1 MKKISHR
8 YVRKTAAGV
17 VALSMLCAAAIPS
30 VLAMPAGAASA
41 SGDLNGDGSV
51 TAADVAILQTSLL
64 GGTALTAEQYA
75 NADVTGDGAVDG
87 LDLTRLRQMAA
98 VVPVSDAIAIHL
110 SDSGITV
117 EGDTKGVTA
126 VSGKAVTISASGNY
140 TVDGSITDGQILVN
154 IPDTTADS
162 DAVSLYLQD
171 VTMTSSNG
179 APCILGQSAK
189 KLKLTCS
196 GENTLTDTAAEANAD
211 TSGVIYGDCDIT
223 VTKNS
228 TGTLNITSSMNTA
241 IRSKDDI
248 KLNGGAVV
256 INTDVDDTSDADAIR
271 ANNTLEV
278 DGASV
283 SITSSADGL
292 KSSKEDVSILSG
304 KVSIKVGNDA
314 VQAATALNISG
325 GTVIASGDRGFTLD
339 ENGTLAITGGDVL
352 ATATDYAFG
361 MDSSGAAVTVDTSG
375 CTQGVVQLDY
385 AAEWKKSNAVT
396 LKKGSDT
403 VFEMTPN
410 KKYTYVLASGAKLS
424 GTDSYTLYTG
434 GTQMNHS
441 GSDNGT
447 FAMTGTLTKFTDVKE
462 LTGGSELPDDDS
474 VVTALVYSGSSVTAT
489 NASGGVVSNPSN
501 LTISG
506 ANVTITASSEISV
519 SGESTSGQ
527 LAVNVD
533 KTAEP
538 EGKVVLN
545 LEGLTLSNSSAAP
558 IYVEAIGDEVQ
569 ISAKNG
575 TTNTI
580 SDGTSHTDTY
590 VDSDGNTNT
599 VNGAI
604 FSRDDLKLKG
614 KGTLIVNGNTEDGI
628 VCKNDLKIWNG
639 NITVNAA
646 DDGIRGNDSVRI
658 GDPDAADYSSLSVTV
673 NTNNGSSGGDGIKT
687 NSDEDGKGYVTIN
700 GGTVNI
706 DSYADGIQA
715 EQTFTMNGG
724 ELNITTYQG
733 SNFTGSASGGNGGW
747 GGGMG
752 GNDGNSNKTDIS
764 AKGIKAVGV
773 YDEAGTTWQS
783 GGDLIVNG
791 GTITIDSSDDSLHCG
806 GDMQLLGGSMTLATA
821 DDGAHSDHALT
832 IGSTGG
838 DYDAPYVNI
847 TKSYE
852 GIEGV
857 DITQN
862 SGTVMV
868 TSSDDGYNAAGGA
881 DSSGNNNSG
890 GWGQGSWG
898 GPGGGSS
905 SDGSQTMTFNG
916 GYAYV
921 NAAGDGLD
929 SNGNI
934 YFNGGYVFVSQT
946 GGGNGPLD
954 CGDSNNSITYSG
966 GTVIAAGSSDMFE
979 TPSSYSFLSTTS
991 VSAGQT
997 ITFTDASGNVLATFT
1012 LPNGSAEMVM
1022 CSQESSVTCYTGG
1035 TLSGTTYFASQDS
1048 TNRCGYGGTISGGTA
1063 VSASSGG
1070 NSDPEAAEITAV
1082 LSTGNL
1088 TLWHK
1093 TAISLKYAYF
1103 QVKNIPPHPNPSA
1116 PM

>member
-1 MKKISHR
+1 M
-8 YVRKTAAGV
+8 
-17 VALSMLCAAAIPS
+17 
-30 VLAMPAGAASA
+30 
-41 SGDLNGDGSV
+41 
-51 TAADVAILQTSLL
+51 
-64 GGTALTAEQYA
+64 
-75 NADVTGDGAVDG
+75 
-87 LDLTRLRQMAA
+87 DLTRLRQMAA

-171 VTMTSSNG
+171 VTMTSSTG

-304 KVSIKVGNDA
+304 KVSIKAGNDA

-462 LTGGSELPDDDS
+462 LTGGSEFPDDDS

-628 VCKNDLKIWNG
+628 VCKNDLKTWNG

-1070 NSDPEAAEITAV
+1070 NSDPGGG
-1082 LSTGNL
+1082 GNNRP
-1088 TLWHK
+1088 
-1093 TAISLKYAYF
+1093 F
-1103 QVKNIPPHPNPSA
+1103 
-1116 PM
+1116 

>member
-304 KVSIKVGNDA
+304 KVSIKAGNDA

-821 DDGAHSDHALT
+821 DDGAHSDHALI
-832 IGSTGG
+832 IGSTGS

-1070 NSDPEAAEITAV
+1070 NSDPGGG
-1082 LSTGNL
+1082 GNNRP
-1088 TLWHK
+1088 
-1093 TAISLKYAYF
+1093 F
-1103 QVKNIPPHPNPSA
+1103 
-1116 PM
+1116 

>member
-304 KVSIKVGNDA
+304 KVSIKAGNDA
-314 VQAATALNISG
+314 VQAATAFNISG

-434 GTQMNHS
+434 GTQMTHS

-462 LTGGSELPDDDS
+462 LTGGSEFPDDDS

-791 GTITIDSSDDSLHCG
+791 GMITIDSSDDSLHCG

-890 GWGQGSWG
+890 GWGQGGWG
-898 GPGGGSS
+898 GPGGGNS

-1070 NSDPEAAEITAV
+1070 NSGPGGG
-1082 LSTGNL
+1082 GNNRP
-1088 TLWHK
+1088 
-1093 TAISLKYAYF
+1093 F
-1103 QVKNIPPHPNPSA
+1103 
-1116 PM
+1116 

>member
-51 TAADVAILQTSLL
+51 TAADAAILQTSLL

-171 VTMTSSNG
+171 VTMTSSTG

-385 AAEWKKSNAVT
+385 TAEWKKSNAVT

-1070 NSDPEAAEITAV
+1070 NSGPGGG
-1082 LSTGNL
+1082 GNNRP
-1088 TLWHK
+1088 
-1093 TAISLKYAYF
+1093 F
-1103 QVKNIPPHPNPSA
+1103 
-1116 PM
+1116 

>member
-30 VLAMPAGAASA
+30 VLAMPAGAVSA

-385 AAEWKKSNAVT
+385 VAEWKKSNAVT

-1070 NSDPEAAEITAV
+1070 NSDPGGG
-1082 LSTGNL
+1082 GNNRP
-1088 TLWHK
+1088 
-1093 TAISLKYAYF
+1093 F
-1103 QVKNIPPHPNPSA
+1103 
-1116 PM
+1116 

>member
-51 TAADVAILQTSLL
+51 TAADVAILHTSLL

-1070 NSDPEAAEITAV
+1070 NSGPGGG
-1082 LSTGNL
+1082 GNNRP
-1088 TLWHK
+1088 
-1093 TAISLKYAYF
+1093 F
-1103 QVKNIPPHPNPSA
+1103 
-1116 PM
+1116 

>member
-30 VLAMPAGAASA
+30 VLAMSAGAASA

-126 VSGKAVTISASGNY
+126 VSGKTVTISASGNY

-171 VTMTSSNG
+171 VTMTSSTG

-304 KVSIKVGNDA
+304 KVSIKAGNDA

-434 GTQMNHS
+434 GTQMTHS

-462 LTGGSELPDDDS
+462 LTGGSEFPDDDS

-545 LEGLTLSNSSAAP
+545 LEELTLSNSSAAP

-783 GGDLIVNG
+783 
-791 GTITIDSSDDSLHCG
+791 G

-1070 NSDPEAAEITAV
+1070 NSDPGGG
-1082 LSTGNL
+1082 GNNRP
-1088 TLWHK
+1088 
-1093 TAISLKYAYF
+1093 F
-1103 QVKNIPPHPNPSA
+1103 
-1116 PM
+1116 

>member
-385 AAEWKKSNAVT
+385 AAEWKKNNAVT

-1070 NSDPEAAEITAV
+1070 NSDPGGG
-1082 LSTGNL
+1082 GNNRP
-1088 TLWHK
+1088 
-1093 TAISLKYAYF
+1093 F
-1103 QVKNIPPHPNPSA
+1103 
-1116 PM
+1116 

>member
-1 MKKISHR
+1 
-8 YVRKTAAGV
+8 
-17 VALSMLCAAAIPS
+17 
-30 VLAMPAGAASA
+30 
-41 SGDLNGDGSV
+41 
-51 TAADVAILQTSLL
+51 
-64 GGTALTAEQYA
+64 
-75 NADVTGDGAVDG
+75 
-87 LDLTRLRQMAA
+87 
-98 VVPVSDAIAIHL
+98 
-110 SDSGITV
+110 
-117 EGDTKGVTA
+117 
-126 VSGKAVTISASGNY
+126 
-140 TVDGSITDGQILVN
+140 
-154 IPDTTADS
+154 
-162 DAVSLYLQD
+162 
-171 VTMTSSNG
+171 MTSSNG

-304 KVSIKVGNDA
+304 KVSIKAGNDA

-639 NITVNAA
+639 NIIVNAA

-1070 NSDPEAAEITAV
+1070 NSDPGGG
-1082 LSTGNL
+1082 GNNRP
-1088 TLWHK
+1088 
-1093 TAISLKYAYF
+1093 F
-1103 QVKNIPPHPNPSA
+1103 
-1116 PM
+1116 

>member
-791 GTITIDSSDDSLHCG
+791 GMITIDSSDDSLHCG

-1070 NSDPEAAEITAV
+1070 NSDPGGG
-1082 LSTGNL
+1082 GNNRP
-1088 TLWHK
+1088 
-1093 TAISLKYAYF
+1093 F
-1103 QVKNIPPHPNPSA
+1103 
-1116 PM
+1116 

>member
-304 KVSIKVGNDA
+304 KVSIKAGNDA
-314 VQAATALNISG
+314 EQAATALNISG

-434 GTQMNHS
+434 GTQMTHS

-462 LTGGSELPDDDS
+462 LTGGSEFPDDDS

-791 GTITIDSSDDSLHCG
+791 GMITIDSSDDSLHCG

-890 GWGQGSWG
+890 GWGQGGWG
-898 GPGGGSS
+898 GPGGGNS

-1070 NSDPEAAEITAV
+1070 NSGPGGG
-1082 LSTGNL
+1082 GNNRP
-1088 TLWHK
+1088 
-1093 TAISLKYAYF
+1093 F
-1103 QVKNIPPHPNPSA
+1103 
-1116 PM
+1116 

>member
-1070 NSDPEAAEITAV
+1070 NSDPGGG
-1082 LSTGNL
+1082 GNNRP
-1088 TLWHK
+1088 
-1093 TAISLKYAYF
+1093 F
-1103 QVKNIPPHPNPSA
+1103 
-1116 PM
+1116 

>member
-51 TAADVAILQTSLL
+51 TAADAAILQTSLL

-171 VTMTSSNG
+171 VTMTSSTG

-292 KSSKEDVSILSG
+292 KSS
-304 KVSIKVGNDA
+304 KVGNDA

-890 GWGQGSWG
+890 GWSQGSWG

-1070 NSDPEAAEITAV
+1070 NSDPGGG
-1082 LSTGNL
+1082 GNNRP
-1088 TLWHK
+1088 
-1093 TAISLKYAYF
+1093 F
-1103 QVKNIPPHPNPSA
+1103 
-1116 PM
+1116 

>member
-752 GNDGNSNKTDIS
+752 GNDSNSNKTDIS

-1070 NSDPEAAEITAV
+1070 NSDPGGG
-1082 LSTGNL
+1082 GNNRP
-1088 TLWHK
+1088 
-1093 TAISLKYAYF
+1093 F
-1103 QVKNIPPHPNPSA
+1103 
-1116 PM
+1116 

>member
-352 ATATDYAFG
+352 ATAIDYAFG

-1070 NSDPEAAEITAV
+1070 NSGPGGG
-1082 LSTGNL
+1082 GNNRP
-1088 TLWHK
+1088 
-1093 TAISLKYAYF
+1093 F
-1103 QVKNIPPHPNPSA
+1103 
-1116 PM
+1116 

>member
-223 VTKNS
+223 VTKSS

-921 NAAGDGLD
+921 NAAGDGLV

-1070 NSDPEAAEITAV
+1070 NSDPGGG
-1082 LSTGNL
+1082 GNNRP
-1088 TLWHK
+1088 
-1093 TAISLKYAYF
+1093 F
-1103 QVKNIPPHPNPSA
+1103 
-1116 PM
+1116 

>member
-1 MKKISHR
+1 M
-8 YVRKTAAGV
+8 
-17 VALSMLCAAAIPS
+17 
-30 VLAMPAGAASA
+30 
-41 SGDLNGDGSV
+41 
-51 TAADVAILQTSLL
+51 
-64 GGTALTAEQYA
+64 
-75 NADVTGDGAVDG
+75 
-87 LDLTRLRQMAA
+87 DLTRLRQMAA

-304 KVSIKVGNDA
+304 KVSIKAGNDA

-1070 NSDPEAAEITAV
+1070 NSDPGGG
-1082 LSTGNL
+1082 GNNRP
-1088 TLWHK
+1088 
-1093 TAISLKYAYF
+1093 F
-1103 QVKNIPPHPNPSA
+1103 
-1116 PM
+1116 

>member
-898 GPGGGSS
+898 GPGGG
-905 SDGSQTMTFNG
+905 
-916 GYAYV
+916 
-921 NAAGDGLD
+921 
-929 SNGNI
+929 
-934 YFNGGYVFVSQT
+934 
-946 GGGNGPLD
+946 NGPLD

-1070 NSDPEAAEITAV
+1070 NSDPGGG
-1082 LSTGNL
+1082 GNNRP
-1088 TLWHK
+1088 
-1093 TAISLKYAYF
+1093 F
-1103 QVKNIPPHPNPSA
+1103 
-1116 PM
+1116 

>member
-898 GPGGGSS
+898 GPGG
-905 SDGSQTMTFNG
+905 
-916 GYAYV
+916 
-921 NAAGDGLD
+921 
-929 SNGNI
+929 
-934 YFNGGYVFVSQT
+934 
-946 GGGNGPLD
+946 
-954 CGDSNNSITYSG
+954 
-966 GTVIAAGSSDMFE
+966 
-979 TPSSYSFLSTTS
+979 
-991 VSAGQT
+991 
-997 ITFTDASGNVLATFT
+997 
-1012 LPNGSAEMVM
+1012 
-1022 CSQESSVTCYTGG
+1022 
-1035 TLSGTTYFASQDS
+1035 
-1048 TNRCGYGGTISGGTA
+1048 
-1063 VSASSGG
+1063 
-1070 NSDPEAAEITAV
+1070 
-1082 LSTGNL
+1082 
-1088 TLWHK
+1088 
-1093 TAISLKYAYF
+1093 
-1103 QVKNIPPHPNPSA
+1103 
-1116 PM
+1116 

>member
-211 TSGVIYGDCDIT
+211 TSGVIYGDCNIT

-1070 NSDPEAAEITAV
+1070 NSDPGGG
-1082 LSTGNL
+1082 GNNRP
-1088 TLWHK
+1088 
-1093 TAISLKYAYF
+1093 F
-1103 QVKNIPPHPNPSA
+1103 
-1116 PM
+1116 

>member
-1 MKKISHR
+1 MKKNSHR

-51 TAADVAILQTSLL
+51 TAADAAILQTSLL

-117 EGDTKGVTA
+117 EGDAKGVTA
-126 VSGKAVTISASGNY
+126 VSGKTVTISASGSY
-140 TVDGSITDGQILVN
+140 TVDGSVTDGQILVN

-171 VTMTSSNG
+171 VTMTSSTG

-890 GWGQGSWG
+890 GWSQGSWG

-1070 NSDPEAAEITAV
+1070 NSDPGGG
-1082 LSTGNL
+1082 GN
-1088 TLWHK
+1088 
-1093 TAISLKYAYF
+1093 SRPF
-1103 QVKNIPPHPNPSA
+1103 
-1116 PM
+1116 

>member
-248 KLNGGAVV
+248 KLNSGAVV

-1070 NSDPEAAEITAV
+1070 NSDPGGG
-1082 LSTGNL
+1082 GNNRP
-1088 TLWHK
+1088 
-1093 TAISLKYAYF
+1093 F
-1103 QVKNIPPHPNPSA
+1103 
-1116 PM
+1116 

>member
-304 KVSIKVGNDA
+304 KVSIKAGNDA

-791 GTITIDSSDDSLHCG
+791 GMITIDSSDDSLHCG

-890 GWGQGSWG
+890 GWGQGGWG
-898 GPGGGSS
+898 GPGGGNS

-1070 NSDPEAAEITAV
+1070 NSGPGGG
-1082 LSTGNL
+1082 GNNRP
-1088 TLWHK
+1088 
-1093 TAISLKYAYF
+1093 F
-1103 QVKNIPPHPNPSA
+1103 
-1116 PM
+1116 

>member
-51 TAADVAILQTSLL
+51 TTADVAILQTSLL

-171 VTMTSSNG
+171 VTMTSSTG

-385 AAEWKKSNAVT
+385 TAEWKKSNAVT

-1070 NSDPEAAEITAV
+1070 NSDPGGGGT
-1082 LSTGNL
+1082 NRP
-1088 TLWHK
+1088 
-1093 TAISLKYAYF
+1093 F
-1103 QVKNIPPHPNPSA
+1103 
-1116 PM
+1116 

>member
-304 KVSIKVGNDA
+304 KVSIKAGNDA

-434 GTQMNHS
+434 GTQMTHS

-462 LTGGSELPDDDS
+462 LTGGSEFPDDDS
-474 VVTALVYSGSSVTAT
+474 VVTALVYSDSSVTAT

-506 ANVTITASSEISV
+506 ANVTVTASSEISV

-821 DDGAHSDHALT
+821 DDGAHSDHALI
-832 IGSTGG
+832 IGSTGS

-1070 NSDPEAAEITAV
+1070 NSDPGGG
-1082 LSTGNL
+1082 GNNRP
-1088 TLWHK
+1088 
-1093 TAISLKYAYF
+1093 F
-1103 QVKNIPPHPNPSA
+1103 
-1116 PM
+1116 

>member
-1 MKKISHR
+1 MKKNSHR

-30 VLAMPAGAASA
+30 VLAMSAGAASA

-126 VSGKAVTISASGNY
+126 VSGKTVTISASGNY
-140 TVDGSITDGQILVN
+140 TVDGSVTDGQILVN
-154 IPDTTADS
+154 VPDTTADS

-171 VTMTSSNG
+171 VTMTSSTG

-241 IRSKDDI
+241 IRSKDD
-248 KLNGGAVV
+248 
-256 INTDVDDTSDADAIR
+256 
-271 ANNTLEV
+271 
-278 DGASV
+278 
-283 SITSSADGL
+283 
-292 KSSKEDVSILSG
+292 VSILSG
-304 KVSIKVGNDA
+304 KVSIKAGNDA

-434 GTQMNHS
+434 GTQMTHS

-462 LTGGSELPDDDS
+462 LTGGSEFPDDDS

-545 LEGLTLSNSSAAP
+545 LEELTLSNSSAAP

-1070 NSDPEAAEITAV
+1070 NSGPGGG
-1082 LSTGNL
+1082 GNNRP
-1088 TLWHK
+1088 
-1093 TAISLKYAYF
+1093 F
-1103 QVKNIPPHPNPSA
+1103 
-1116 PM
+1116 

>member
-51 TAADVAILQTSLL
+51 TAADAAILQTSLL

-117 EGDTKGVTA
+117 EGDTKGVTV
-126 VSGKAVTISASGNY
+126 VSGKTVTISASGNY
-140 TVDGSITDGQILVN
+140 TVDGSVTDGQILVN
-154 IPDTTADS
+154 VPDTTADS
-162 DAVSLYLQD
+162 DAVSMYLQD
-171 VTMTSSNG
+171 VTMTSSTG

-304 KVSIKVGNDA
+304 KVSIKAGNDA

-434 GTQMNHS
+434 GTQMTHS

-462 LTGGSELPDDDS
+462 LTGGSEFPDDDS

-604 FSRDDLKLKG
+604 FSRDDLKLEG

-658 GDPDAADYSSLSVTV
+658 GDPDATDYSSLSVTV

-821 DDGAHSDHALT
+821 DDGAHSDHALI
-832 IGSTGG
+832 IGSTGS

-898 GPGGGSS
+898 GPGGGNS

-1070 NSDPEAAEITAV
+1070 NSGPGGG
-1082 LSTGNL
+1082 GNNRP
-1088 TLWHK
+1088 
-1093 TAISLKYAYF
+1093 F
-1103 QVKNIPPHPNPSA
+1103 
-1116 PM
+1116 

>member
-171 VTMTSSNG
+171 VTMTSSTG

-385 AAEWKKSNAVT
+385 TAEWKKSNAVT

-1070 NSDPEAAEITAV
+1070 NSDPGGG
-1082 LSTGNL
+1082 GNNRP
-1088 TLWHK
+1088 
-1093 TAISLKYAYF
+1093 F
-1103 QVKNIPPHPNPSA
+1103 
-1116 PM
+1116 

>member
-304 KVSIKVGNDA
+304 KVSIKAGNDA

-434 GTQMNHS
+434 GTQMTHS

-462 LTGGSELPDDDS
+462 LTGGSEFPDDDS

-752 GNDGNSNKTDIS
+752 DNDGNSNKTDIS

-791 GTITIDSSDDSLHCG
+791 GMITIDSSDDSLHCG

-890 GWGQGSWG
+890 GWGQGGWG
-898 GPGGGSS
+898 GPGGGNS

-1070 NSDPEAAEITAV
+1070 NSGPGGG
-1082 LSTGNL
+1082 GNNRP
-1088 TLWHK
+1088 
-1093 TAISLKYAYF
+1093 F
-1103 QVKNIPPHPNPSA
+1103 
-1116 PM
+1116 

>member
-140 TVDGSITDGQILVN
+140 TVDGSVTDGQILVN
-154 IPDTTADS
+154 VPDTTADS

-171 VTMTSSNG
+171 VTMTSSTG

-304 KVSIKVGNDA
+304 KVSIKAGNDA

-658 GDPDAADYSSLSVTV
+658 GDPDATDYSSLSVTV

-890 GWGQGSWG
+890 GWGQGGWG
-898 GPGGGSS
+898 GPGGGNS

-979 TPSSYSFLSTTS
+979 TPSSYSFLSTAS

-1070 NSDPEAAEITAV
+1070 NSGWGGG
-1082 LSTGNL
+1082 GNNRP
-1088 TLWHK
+1088 
-1093 TAISLKYAYF
+1093 F
-1103 QVKNIPPHPNPSA
+1103 
-1116 PM
+1116 

>member
-1 MKKISHR
+1 MKKNSHR

-228 TGTLNITSSMNTA
+228 TGTLNITSSMNTV

-304 KVSIKVGNDA
+304 KVSIKAGNDA

-1070 NSDPEAAEITAV
+1070 NSDPGGG
-1082 LSTGNL
+1082 GNNRP
-1088 TLWHK
+1088 
-1093 TAISLKYAYF
+1093 F
-1103 QVKNIPPHPNPSA
+1103 
-1116 PM
+1116 

>member
-41 SGDLNGDGSV
+41 SGDMNGDGSV

-304 KVSIKVGNDA
+304 KVSIKAGNDA

-821 DDGAHSDHALT
+821 DDGAHSDHALI
-832 IGSTGG
+832 IGSTGS

-1070 NSDPEAAEITAV
+1070 NSGPGGG
-1082 LSTGNL
+1082 GNNRP
-1088 TLWHK
+1088 
-1093 TAISLKYAYF
+1093 F
-1103 QVKNIPPHPNPSA
+1103 
-1116 PM
+1116 

>member
-934 YFNGGYVFVSQT
+934 YFNSGYVFVSQT

-1070 NSDPEAAEITAV
+1070 NSGPGGG
-1082 LSTGNL
+1082 GNNRP
-1088 TLWHK
+1088 
-1093 TAISLKYAYF
+1093 F
-1103 QVKNIPPHPNPSA
+1103 
-1116 PM
+1116 

>member
-51 TAADVAILQTSLL
+51 TAADAAILQTSLL

-126 VSGKAVTISASGNY
+126 VSGKTVTISASGNY
-140 TVDGSITDGQILVN
+140 TVDGSVTDGQILVN
-154 IPDTTADS
+154 VPDTTADS

-171 VTMTSSNG
+171 VTMTSSTG

-304 KVSIKVGNDA
+304 KVSIKAGNDA

-434 GTQMNHS
+434 GTQMTHS

-462 LTGGSELPDDDS
+462 LTGGSEFPDDDS

-791 GTITIDSSDDSLHCG
+791 GSITIDSSDDSLHCG

-916 GYAYV
+916 GYSYV

-979 TPSSYSFLSTTS
+979 TPSSYFFLSTTS

-1070 NSDPEAAEITAV
+1070 NSGPGGG
-1082 LSTGNL
+1082 GNNRP
-1088 TLWHK
+1088 
-1093 TAISLKYAYF
+1093 F
-1103 QVKNIPPHPNPSA
+1103 
-1116 PM
+1116 

>member
-140 TVDGSITDGQILVN
+140 TVDGSVTDGQILVN

-304 KVSIKVGNDA
+304 KVSIKAGNDA

-434 GTQMNHS
+434 GTQMTHS

-462 LTGGSELPDDDS
+462 LTGGSEFPDDDS

-1070 NSDPEAAEITAV
+1070 NSDPGGG
-1082 LSTGNL
+1082 GNNRP
-1088 TLWHK
+1088 
-1093 TAISLKYAYF
+1093 F
-1103 QVKNIPPHPNPSA
+1103 
-1116 PM
+1116 

>member
-881 DSSGNNNSG
+881 DSGEIL
-890 GWGQGSWG
+890 
-898 GPGGGSS
+898 PGTAGRVLAGVTA
-905 SDGSQTMTFNG
+905 GL
-916 GYAYV
+916 
-921 NAAGDGLD
+921 AALGLVLEAAL
-929 SNGNI
+929 G
-934 YFNGGYVFVSQT
+934 VELLLT
-946 GGGNGPLD
+946 GGEHELL
-954 CGDSNNSITYSG
+954 
-966 GTVIAAGSSDMFE
+966 AA
-979 TPSSYSFLSTTS
+979 L
-991 VSAGQT
+991 
-997 ITFTDASGNVLATFT
+997 LA
-1012 LPNGSAEMVM
+1012 N
-1022 CSQESSVTCYTGG
+1022 
-1035 TLSGTTYFASQDS
+1035 
-1048 TNRCGYGGTISGGTA
+1048 
-1063 VSASSGG
+1063 
-1070 NSDPEAAEITAV
+1070 
-1082 LSTGNL
+1082 
-1088 TLWHK
+1088 
-1093 TAISLKYAYF
+1093 
-1103 QVKNIPPHPNPSA
+1103 
-1116 PM
+1116 

>member
-304 KVSIKVGNDA
+304 KVSIKAGNDA

-434 GTQMNHS
+434 GTQMTHS

-462 LTGGSELPDDDS
+462 LTGGSEFPDDDS

-791 GTITIDSSDDSLHCG
+791 GMITIDSSDDSLHCG

-832 IGSTGG
+832 IGSIGG

-890 GWGQGSWG
+890 GWGQGGWG
-898 GPGGGSS
+898 GPGGGNS

-1070 NSDPEAAEITAV
+1070 NSGPGGG
-1082 LSTGNL
+1082 GNNRP
-1088 TLWHK
+1088 
-1093 TAISLKYAYF
+1093 F
-1103 QVKNIPPHPNPSA
+1103 
-1116 PM
+1116 